1 MAIDA
6 VSTGIG
12 LFGFHGA
19 DHAAGAAADDGCPE
33 CVSFADVLG
42 AALAEMADDVV
53 FADADDVLSDDEP
66 VAALMD
72 TEWAY
77 APVDADPAVGAA
89 AVGVDAAAATP
100 KGGYDLDAIFEAAAK
115 KYNISAK
122 LLKAVAKVESNF
134 RPDATSRKGAMGI
147 MQLMPGT
154 AAGLGVTDGYDP
166 EQNIMGGAQYLR
178 IQLNRFNGD
187 VRLALGA
194 YNAGPG
200 AVKRAGGV
208 PSYSENYV
216 NKVLGYMG
224 GGDMSAGSVL
234 YNRLGG
240 LMRDEGKADS
250 GASGSSGEGLAAMF
264 GGSMAQTLL
273 MYIIQ
278 MQMKSSEDD
287 EKRVF

>member
-6 VSTGIG
+6 ITMDIG
-12 LFGFHGA
+12 LFGIHGV
-19 DHAAGAAADDGCPE
+19 DHAAGASSDGCPE
-33 CVSFADVLG
+33 CVAFADVLDAAMDDAADDDAVL
-42 AALAEMADDVV
+42 AALGEASTDDVV
-53 FADADDVLSDDEP
+53 PAAQEDDWTYAPSDVSNTADADAP
-66 VAALMD
+66 VARTSSAS
-72 TEWAY
+72 
-77 APVDADPAVGAA
+77 
-89 AVGVDAAAATP
+89 
-100 KGGYDLDAIFEAAAK
+100 YDLDAIFEAAAR
-115 KYNISAK
+115 KYNLSVK

-134 RPDATSRKGAMGI
+134 RPDVTSSKGAMGI

-178 IQLNRFNGD
+178 MQLNRFGGD

-216 NKVLGYMG
+216 NKVLGYAG
-224 GGDMSAGSVL
+224 AGDFTAGSVL

-240 LMRDEGKADS
+240 LIRDEGNTEA
-250 GASGSSGEGLAAMF
+250 AGSSEAGLAGLF
-264 GGSMAQTLL
+264 GDNLAQMLL

-278 MQMKSSEDD
+278 MQMKSSDD
-287 EKRVF
+287 DK